1 MAEPLLSL
9 RGVGKTF
16 SSWSRHVRALIG
28 VNLDVARGSCHAI
41 VGESGSGKSTLANLI
56 LGIYPPSEGAIVF
69 DGQALPS
76 RRPLALKRRIQ
87 FVQQNPLAT
96 LNPKRT
102 IGASIGLPLLLHG
115 TVRGRAD
122 RRRRVGQLLEE
133 VGLPA
138 DFAGRSP
145 AMLSG
150 GQRQR
155 VSIARAL
162 ACEPD
167 LLVLD
172 EPTSAL
178 DVLVQ
183 ARILQLI
190 ADLRSRN
197 NLTLVFITHDLAVV
211 NAIADRV
218 SVFRN
223 GELLETSETEDIF
236 LRPRHPYTSSL
247 IASVPVVN
255 AEEVNVRDRAI
266 ALSRGHPVANQIP

>member
-1 MAEPLLSL
+1 MADALLSL

-16 SSWSRHVRALIG
+16 SSWSRQVRALTN

-69 DGQALPS
+69 DGQALPP
-76 RRPLALKRRIQ
+76 RPPLALKRRIQ

-115 TVRGRAD
+115 TVRGRPE
-122 RRRRVGQLLEE
+122 RRRRVAQLLEE

-138 DFAGRSP
+138 DYAGRSP

-190 ADLRSRN
+190 ADLRSRK

-211 NAIADRV
+211 NALADRV

-223 GELLETSETEDIF
+223 GELLETSPTEDVF
-236 LRPRHPYTSSL
+236 MRPQHPYTASL
-247 IASVPVVN
+247 VASVPVVTP
-255 AEEVNVRDRAI
+255 EEVELRDRAAAI
-266 ALSRGHPVANQIP
+266 AHRQP

>member
-1 MAEPLLSL
+1 MTAPLLSL

-16 SSWSRHVRALIG
+16 SSWSRNVRALSN
-28 VNLDVARGSCHAI
+28 VTLDIARGSCHAV

-56 LGIYPPSEGAIVF
+56 LGIYPPSEGVISFAGEI
-69 DGQALPS
+69 LPV
-76 RRPLALKRRIQ
+76 RRSLALKRRIQ

-102 IGASIGLPLLLHG
+102 IGASIGLPLLLHK
-115 TVRGRAD
+115 TVRGLTE
-122 RRRRVGQLLEE
+122 RRRRVTQLLEE

-183 ARILQLI
+183 ARILELI
-190 ADLRSRN
+190 ADVRSRK

-211 NAIADRV
+211 NAIADYV

-223 GELLETSETEDIF
+223 GELLETSPTEAIF
-236 LRPRHPYTSSL
+236 QRPQHPYTASL

-255 AEEVNVRDRAI
+255 PEEIELRDRAKAI
-266 ALSRGHPVANQIP
+266 AQSQP